1 MAQTLSAKRIVITG
15 ASGVGKTSL
24 ANLLKENFQLPIIP
38 EVARE
43 ICQEKGYSSPTEIP
57 DQEDFRRQV
66 LDRQLAAETAST
78 DFIADR
84 SAIDAWVMWQ
94 RWQICS
100 AMTYTTEAY
109 YEQCR
114 AQAQSYTHIIYI
126 PPLFKI
132 EEDQFRW
139 TEPDYIKQIDRLTRL
154 TLFDWEL
161 WQRSYTIES
170 DQLEMRLIEVEEWLR
185 E

>member
-1 MAQTLSAKRIVITG
+1 MAQTLSAKRVVITG

-24 ANLLKENFQLPIIP
+24 ANLLKENLNLPMIP

-43 ICQEKGYSSPTEIP
+43 LCVEKGYASPTEIP
-57 DQEDFRRQV
+57 DQEQFRREV
-66 LDRQLAAETAST
+66 LERQIIAETANSA
-78 DFIADR
+78 FVADR
-84 SAIDAWVMWQ
+84 SSIDAWVMWQ

-100 AMTYTTEAY
+100 AMTYDTEAY
-109 YEQCR
+109 YELCR
-114 AQAQSYTHIIYI
+114 AQALTYTHVIYI

-154 TLFDWEL
+154 TMYDWSL
-161 WQRSYTIES
+161 WERAYTVQS
-170 DQLEMRLIEVEEWLR
+170 DQLETRLSEIEEWLR